1 MNPAIA
7 IREALRGDLPEVLR
21 LYAQLGQDD
30 GTTLCLD
37 RAEELWREML
47 SHGDHRIWVAESE
60 GRVVGTFSL
69 LRMVNLA
76 HLGAP
81 SAVVEDVVVDESCR
95 GMGVGRAMM
104 GRAMEIARGKGC
116 YKLTLSSNARRTDA
130 HRFYENL
137 GFRRHGISF
146 FIETGE
152 DHA

>member
-1 MNPAIA
+1 MNSALE
-7 IREALRGDLPEVLR
+7 IREAGIADLTDILR

-30 GTTLCLD
+30 GTTLSPKE
-37 RAEELWREML
+37 AEELWREMIA
-47 SHGDHRIWVAESE
+47 HGDHRIWVAESE
-60 GRVVGTFSL
+60 GKVVGTFSL

-95 GMGVGRAMM
+95 GLGIGKAMM
-104 GRAMEIARGKGC
+104 GRAMEIAREKGC

-130 HRFYENL
+130 HRFYETL

-152 DHA
+152 AHA